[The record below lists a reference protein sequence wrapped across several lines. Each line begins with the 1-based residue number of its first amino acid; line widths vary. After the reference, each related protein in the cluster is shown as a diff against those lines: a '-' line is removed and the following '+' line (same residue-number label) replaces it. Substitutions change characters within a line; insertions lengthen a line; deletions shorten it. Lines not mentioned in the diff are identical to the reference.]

1 MTRVLLVC
9 PEPLGHGQPAGI
21 GIRFTEMARVL
32 LADGHAVTLL
42 SPDGGTIDGG
52 TSDGGTSDGCRA
64 ATIAPQTLL
73 GGSETHDVAIVQ
85 GHVSNDFF
93 AHARPIPTVI
103 DLYDPYIVENLHY
116 YTERGPEVF
125 HHDHATLM
133 QSLVRGDLFL
143 CASEAQRLF
152 WLGMLLAIGRL
163 NPIVFEQDPHL
174 DSLVRIAPF
183 GVQER
188 RAPVARDL
196 DAPAVLFGGI
206 YDWYDPTVAID
217 AVAIARE
224 SIPGITLTFTRH
236 PNPGITPQGKS
247 AEAME
252 YVRAKG
258 YGAFVRFEPWAPYGA
273 RAEFFERFALAL
285 LTFRQSLETDL
296 SMRTRIY
303 DYLWCGLPIVTS
315 SAPGTDEVLTRYG
328 AGAIVT
334 SDDATAF
341 AADLVGILRDR
352 ERHAAM
358 ERGARAFVAD
368 HQWVRTLAP
377 LREFCLTPGFESTK
391 ETFTIPPRIAERPPS
406 FLDRI
411 RRRLRA

>member
-1 MTRVLLVC
+1 LNRVLLVC

-32 LADGHAVTLL
+32 LGDGHTVTIL
-42 SPDGGTIDGG
+42 SPDGGAIGG
-52 TSDGGTSDGCRA
+52 CQA
-64 ATIAPQTLL
+64 APITPQALL
-73 GGSETHDVAIVQ
+73 AGSEAHDVAIVQ
-85 GHVSNDFF
+85 GHVANDFF
-93 AHARPIPTVI
+93 AHARPVPTVI
-103 DLYDPYIVENLHY
+103 DLYDPFIVENLHY
-116 YTERGPEVF
+116 YAERGAEVF
-125 HHDHATLM
+125 QHDHATLM
-133 QSLVRGDLFL
+133 QSLVRADLFL

-183 GVQER
+183 GVQ
-188 RAPVARDL
+188 APRPAVVRDL
-196 DAPAVLFGGI
+196 EAPAVLFGGI
-206 YDWYDPTVAID
+206 YDWYDPIVAIE
-217 AVAIARE
+217 AIAIARQ
-224 SIPGITLTFTRH
+224 SIPGIALTFTRH
-236 PNPGITPQGKS
+236 PNPSITPQGKT
-247 AEAME
+247 AEAMQ
-252 YVRAKG
+252 YVQSKG

-273 RAEFFERFALAL
+273 RAEFFERFAVAL

-315 SAPGTDEVLTRYG
+315 SAPGTDEVLTHYG
-328 AGAIVT
+328 AGSVVT
-334 SDDATAF
+334 SDEPVAF
-341 AADLVGILRDR
+341 ANELVGILRNR

-358 ERGARAFVAD
+358 ERGARAFVED
-368 HQWVRTLAP
+368 HQWARTLAP
-377 LREFCLTPGFESTK
+377 LREFCRTPGFELTK